1 LAEFTI
7 DKYFFLSYNK
17 GEINDSGGIFMKKLT
32 ALLLFCMMLCGCGSV
47 SQESTSEA
55 DAVSEETTTGENPD
69 ECFYYDGSVSFDTID
84 EFFSSDYA
92 EEQRENCPSLAIPVY
107 DTERFE
113 VRGVGADRGFYEIY
127 YKDLT
132 NGNMICCSIESVNY
146 NTEDGIATYFTGDDE
161 MMDQELTTA
170 EKDGVEYTV
179 LYASTNWEETMD
191 YSLSYFPFDN
201 CMVTFLITNDEEVSK
216 EEILDV
222 FNQFEIQPYY
232 TE

>member
-1 LAEFTI
+1 
-7 DKYFFLSYNK
+7 
-17 GEINDSGGIFMKKLT
+17 
-32 ALLLFCMMLCGCGSV
+32 
-47 SQESTSEA
+47 
-55 DAVSEETTTGENPD
+55 
-69 ECFYYDGSVSFDTID
+69 
-84 EFFSSDYA
+84 
-92 EEQRENCPSLAIPVY
+92 
-107 DTERFE
+107 
-113 VRGVGADRGFYEIY
+113 
-127 YKDLT
+127 
-132 NGNMICCSIESVNY
+132 
-146 NTEDGIATYFTGDDE
+146 

-179 LYASTNWEETMD
+179 LYASKNWEETMD